1 MPKWNL
7 YMNIVQ
13 SYLITTYLY
22 DIKLFDININ
32 IQNVNISIEYFLLA
46 SKGQNKYKS

>member
-1 MPKWNL
+1 MKLIYEYSTIISNN
-7 YMNIVQ
+7 NIFV
-13 SYLITTYLY
+13 Y

-32 IQNVNISIEYFLLA
+32 IQNVNISIEYFLQT

>member
-1 MPKWNL
+1 MKL
-7 YMNIVQ
+7 IYEYSTIQ
-13 SYLITTYLY
+13 YLIITYLY

-32 IQNVNISIEYFLLA
+32 IQNVNISIGYFLQA

>member
-1 MPKWNL
+1 MKL
-7 YMNIVQ
+7 IYEYSTIQ
-13 SYLITTYLY
+13 YLIITYLY